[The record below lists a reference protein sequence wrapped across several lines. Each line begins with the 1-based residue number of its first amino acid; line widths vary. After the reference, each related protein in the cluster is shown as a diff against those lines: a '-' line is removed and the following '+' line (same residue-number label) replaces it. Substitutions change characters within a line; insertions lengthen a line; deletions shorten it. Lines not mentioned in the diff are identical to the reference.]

1 MPVGSERSLS
11 RIAAAIVVWGAVV
24 YLGVRLVGSAVFSG
38 NQQGVEN
45 AQVDVNKPPRP
56 GATQEVVVRG
66 IDTQRAEVVVDG
78 VNFFSGVLK
87 GGETL
92 RPPVGR
98 RIEVA
103 LADLTR
109 AVVIYNGSRVGPLG
123 KLNAGR
129 RLIFIDDAN

>member
-1 MPVGSERSLS
+1 MPAGNERSLN
-11 RIAAAIVVWGAVV
+11 RILAALVVWGAVV
-24 YLGVRLVGSAVFSG
+24 YLGTRLVGSTLLSG
-38 NQQGVEN
+38 EQSVRVHAKDDVVE
-45 AQVDVNKPPRP
+45 APRP

-66 IDTQRAEVVVDG
+66 IDIQRAEVVVDG
-78 VNFFSGVLK
+78 VRFFSGLLK

-103 LADLTR
+103 LDDLTR
-109 AVVIYNGSRVGPLG
+109 SVVIYNGSRVGPLG

-129 RLIFIDDAN
+129 RLIFIDDAD

>member
-1 MPVGSERSLS
+1 MSTGNERSLN
-11 RIAAAIVVWGAVV
+11 RILAALVVWGAVL
-24 YLGVRLVGSAVFSG
+24 YLGVKLVGSTLLSGEQSVDSYSSGDAV
-38 NQQGVEN
+38 E
-45 AQVDVNKPPRP
+45 APRP
-56 GATQEVVVRG
+56 GANQEVVVRG
-66 IDTQRAEVVVDG
+66 VDPQRAEIVVDG
-78 VNFFSGVLK
+78 VKFFSGVLK

-103 LADLTR
+103 LDDLTR

-129 RLIFIDDAN
+129 RLIFIDDAD

>member
-38 NQQGVEN
+38 NQQGVDD
-45 AQVDVNKPPRP
+45 AQVDVNTPPRP